1 MLFLAAIA
9 HKYRQPDRDDDHER
23 LRTAESAF
31 SIIDDLCN
39 KRDVTV
45 MSNLPPVVRLDR
57 SAHSMIFDLRRGAA
71 ELVWLGE
78 PLPENRDLMVLCNSV
93 RQGRR
98 PSQPDEPAPFS
109 ILPQTGWG
117 YSNTPAVGLM
127 RRGTLLPL
135 HLRLVEVVQSPSSLL
150 FIHRDEANGIGI
162 DVSWR
167 ILNSGVIETSA
178 RLTNFGSEPAD
189 VLDLASLALPLPSW
203 ASHATRYS
211 GRWAAEMQQTRVRLA
226 DGGIAGASY
235 GGRPGF
241 GGGNWIRLESADL
254 GEDHGRAIS
263 AHLAWSGDHR
273 LSVECNADGRAMLIM
288 GVRLDPGEITV
299 PPGQNW
305 DTPRALFTVSSQ
317 GVMSTRHAF
326 HRHANTELLLN
337 TSSRSPRKVHLNSWD
352 ALGFAMD
359 MPNLT
364 QLAEAAA
371 AIGVERFVVDDG
383 WFKGRRDDRTSLGDW
398 IADPDIFSEGLK
410 PLVDHVRA
418 LGLDFGL
425 WVEPEMISPTSDL
438 YRRCPDWCI
447 HITGQD
453 RPTQRNQLVLDL
465 TKSEVSN
472 YVYECLDTL
481 LSENEISYLKWD
493 HNRELFPLAGKGHAQ
508 VLALYALLDRVR
520 AAHPHVEIET
530 CASGGGRVDYEILR
544 RCARYWASD
553 NNDAIERL
561 RINSGWFD
569 FLPLGATGNH
579 VGPNPNPITGR
590 CLPMDF
596 RAKVAMFGHMGVE
609 ADPASISASDRALLA
624 AHITLY
630 KEWRDVIHR
639 GSLTRIAENLPSAFG
654 YLALSGARG
663 LALVAQTKFADH
675 YASPPIKM
683 RGLDPA
689 ANYRVQL
696 LLPGTPPNDGR
707 VAQPELWHSGT
718 VKTGLELLQAGVLI
732 PISGPEIAWLIS
744 LERVA

>member
-1 MLFLAAIA
+1 LQRLRTNIG
-9 HKYRQPDRDDDHER
+9 HPDHDDDHER
-23 LRTAESAF
+23 LRTAESAL

-39 KRDVTV
+39 KRDVVV
-45 MSNLPPVVRLDR
+45 MSYLPPAVRLDR
-57 SAHSMIFDLRRGAA
+57 SAQSMIFDLRRGAA

-78 PLPENRDLMVLCNSV
+78 PLPADQDLLVFCNSA
-93 RQGRR
+93 RQARR

-109 ILPQTGWG
+109 ILPQTGRG
-117 YSNTPAVGLM
+117 YSTTPAVGLM
-127 RRGTLLPL
+127 GRGTLLPL
-135 HLRLVEVVQSPSSLL
+135 HLRLVEVAQSPASLR

-167 ILNSGVIETSA
+167 VLNSGVIEAGA
-178 RLTNFGSEPAD
+178 RLTNFGSEPVD

-226 DGGIAGASY
+226 DGGIASASY

-241 GGGNWIRLESADL
+241 GGGNWIRIESADM
-254 GEDHGRAIS
+254 GEDHGHAIA
-263 AHLAWSGDHR
+263 AHLAWSGDHW
-273 LSVECNADGRAMLIM
+273 LSVECNADGRAMLMM
-288 GVRLDPGEITV
+288 GGRLDPGEIKV
-299 PPGQNW
+299 SPGQSW
-305 DTPRALFTVSSQ
+305 ESPRALFAVSSQ
-317 GVMSTRHAF
+317 GAMASRHAF
-326 HRHANTELLLN
+326 HRHANTE
-337 TSSRSPRKVHLNSWD
+337 TVPDSSRRTPRKVHLNSWE

-359 MPNLT
+359 LPKLT
-364 QLAEAAA
+364 ALADAAA

-398 IADPDIFSEGLK
+398 MADPDVFPAGLK

-425 WVEPEMISPTSDL
+425 WVEPEMVSPTSDL

-447 HITGQD
+447 HIPGQD

-465 TKSEVSN
+465 TKAEVSD
-472 YVYECLDTL
+472 YVYKCLDRL
-481 LSENEISYLKWD
+481 LSENETSYLKWD

-508 VLALYALLDRVR
+508 VLALYGLLDRVR
-520 AAHPHVEIET
+520 AAHPDVEIET

-609 ADPASISASDRALLA
+609 ADPASMSASDMALLA

-639 GSLTRIAENLPSAFG
+639 GSLIRIAENLPNAFG
-654 YLALSGARG
+654 YLALSGTRG

-675 YASPPIKM
+675 YSSPPVKM

-689 ANYRVQL
+689 ASYRIRL
-696 LLPGTPPNDGR
+696 LLPGTPRSDGR
-707 VAQPELWHSGT
+707 VAQTELWHSGT
-718 VKTGLELLQAGVLI
+718 VKTGQELLRAGILL
-732 PISGPEIAWLIS
+732 PASGPETAWLIS

>member
-1 MLFLAAIA
+1 MQRLRTNIG
-9 HKYRQPDRDDDHER
+9 HPDHDDDHER
-23 LRTAESAF
+23 LRTAESAL

-39 KRDVTV
+39 KRDVVV
-45 MSNLPPVVRLDR
+45 MSYLPPAVRLDR
-57 SAHSMIFDLRRGAA
+57 SAQSMIFDLRRGAA

-78 PLPENRDLMVLCNSV
+78 PLPADQDLLVFCNSA
-93 RQGRR
+93 RQARR

-109 ILPQTGWG
+109 ILPQTGRG
-117 YSNTPAVGLM
+117 YSTTPAVGLM

-135 HLRLVEVVQSPSSLL
+135 HLRLVEVAQSPASLR

-167 ILNSGVIETSA
+167 ALNSGVIEVGA
-178 RLTNFGSEPAD
+178 RLTNFGSEPVD
-189 VLDLASLALPLPSW
+189 VVGLASLALPLPSW

-226 DGGIAGASY
+226 DGGIASASY

-241 GGGNWIRLESADL
+241 GGGNWIRIESADM
-254 GEDHGRAIS
+254 GEDHGHAIA
-263 AHLAWSGDHR
+263 AHLAWSGDHW
-273 LSVECNADGRAMLIM
+273 LSVECNADGRAMLMM
-288 GVRLDPGEITV
+288 GGRLDPGEIKV
-299 PPGQNW
+299 SPGQSW
-305 DTPRALFTVSSQ
+305 ESPRALFAVSSQ
-317 GVMSTRHAF
+317 GAMASRHAF
-326 HRHANTELLLN
+326 HRHANTETLPD
-337 TSSRSPRKVHLNSWD
+337 SSRRTPRKVHLNSWE

-359 MPNLT
+359 LPKLT
-364 QLAEAAA
+364 ALADAAA
-371 AIGVERFVVDDG
+371 AIGVERFVLDDG

-398 IADPDIFSEGLK
+398 MADPDVFPAGLK

-425 WVEPEMISPTSDL
+425 WVEPEMVSPTSDL

-447 HITGQD
+447 HIPGQD

-465 TKSEVSN
+465 TKAEVSD
-472 YVYECLDTL
+472 YVYKCLDRL
-481 LSENEISYLKWD
+481 LSENETSYLKWD

-508 VLALYALLDRVR
+508 VLALYGLLDRVR
-520 AAHPHVEIET
+520 AAHPDVEIET

-609 ADPASISASDRALLA
+609 ADPASMSASDRAVLA

-639 GSLTRIAENLPSAFG
+639 GSLTRIAESLPSAFG

-675 YASPPIKM
+675 YSSPPVKM

-689 ANYRVQL
+689 ASYRIRL
-696 LLPGTPPNDGR
+696 LLPGTPRSDGR
-707 VAQPELWHSGT
+707 VAQTELWHSGT
-718 VKTGLELLQAGVLI
+718 VKTGQELLRAGILL
-732 PISGPEIAWLIS
+732 PASGPETAWLIS

>member
-1 MLFLAAIA
+1 
-9 HKYRQPDRDDDHER
+9 
-23 LRTAESAF
+23 
-31 SIIDDLCN
+31 
-39 KRDVTV
+39 
-45 MSNLPPVVRLDR
+45 
-57 SAHSMIFDLRRGAA
+57 
-71 ELVWLGE
+71 
-78 PLPENRDLMVLCNSV
+78 
-93 RQGRR
+93 
-98 PSQPDEPAPFS
+98 
-109 ILPQTGWG
+109 
-117 YSNTPAVGLM
+117 M
-127 RRGTLLPL
+127 RCGTLLPL
-135 HLRLVEVVQSPSSLL
+135 HLRLVEVLQSPSSLL

-162 DVSWR
+162 EVSWR
-167 ILNSGVIETSA
+167 ILSSGVIEARA
-178 RLTNFGSEPAD
+178 RLTNFGREPVD

-226 DGGIAGASY
+226 DGGIASASY

-241 GGGNWIRLESADL
+241 GGGNWIRIESADL
-254 GEDHGRAIS
+254 GEDHGHAIS
-263 AHLAWSGDHR
+263 SHFAWSGDYR
-273 LSVECNADGRAMLIM
+273 LSVECNADGRAMLMM
-288 GVRLDPGEITV
+288 GVRLDPGEIMV

-305 DTPRALFTVSSQ
+305 DTPRALFTVSNV
-317 GVMSTRHAF
+317 GVMATRHAF
-326 HRHANTELLLN
+326 HRHANSEVLPN
-337 TSSRSPRKVHLNSWD
+337 SSSRSPRKVHLNSWE

-359 MPNLT
+359 MPKLT
-364 QLAEAAA
+364 QLADSAA

-383 WFKGRRDDRTSLGDW
+383 WFKGRRNDRTSLGDW
-398 IADPDIFSEGLK
+398 IADPDIFPAGLK
-410 PLVDHVRA
+410 PLADHVRG

-425 WVEPEMISPTSDL
+425 WVEPEMVSPTSDL
-438 YRRCPDWCI
+438 YRHYPDWCI
-447 HITGQD
+447 HIAGQE

-472 YVYECLDTL
+472 YVYERLDTL

-508 VLALYALLDRVR
+508 VIALYALLDRVR
-520 AAHPHVEIET
+520 AAHPDVEIET

-561 RINSGWFD
+561 RINSAWFD

-609 ADPASISASDRALLA
+609 ANPASMSTSDRASLA
-624 AHITLY
+624 AHIALY

-639 GSLTRIAENLPSAFG
+639 GTITRTVENLPGAFG

-663 LALVAQTKFADH
+663 LALVAQTKFTD
-675 YASPPIKM
+675 YYSSPPARL
-683 RGLDPA
+683 RGLDPSA
-689 ANYRVQL
+689 SYHIRL
-696 LLPGTPPNDGR
+696 LLPGSPPSDAS

-718 VKTGLELLQAGVLI
+718 VKSGQELLQRGILL
-732 PISGPEIAWLIS
+732 PMSGAETAWLIS

>member
-1 MLFLAAIA
+1 
-9 HKYRQPDRDDDHER
+9 
-23 LRTAESAF
+23 
-31 SIIDDLCN
+31 
-39 KRDVTV
+39 
-45 MSNLPPVVRLDR
+45 MSYLPPAVRLDR
-57 SAHSMIFDLRRGAA
+57 SAQSMIFDLRRGAA

-78 PLPENRDLMVLCNSV
+78 PLPADQDLLVFCNSA
-93 RQGRR
+93 RQARR

-109 ILPQTGWG
+109 ILPQTGRG
-117 YSNTPAVGLM
+117 YSTTPAVGLM

-135 HLRLVEVVQSPSSLL
+135 HLRLVEVAQSPASLR

-167 ILNSGVIETSA
+167 VLNSGVIEA
-178 RLTNFGSEPAD
+178 GVRLTNFGSEPVD
-189 VLDLASLALPLPSW
+189 VLGLASLALPLPSW

-226 DGGIAGASY
+226 DGGIASASY

-241 GGGNWIRLESADL
+241 GGGNWIRIESADM
-254 GEDHGRAIS
+254 GEDHGHAIA
-263 AHLAWSGDHR
+263 AHLAWSGDHW
-273 LSVECNADGRAMLIM
+273 LSVECNADGRAMLMM
-288 GVRLDPGEITV
+288 GGRLDPGEIKV
-299 PPGQNW
+299 SPGQSW
-305 DTPRALFTVSSQ
+305 ESPRALFAVSSQ
-317 GVMSTRHAF
+317 GAMASRHAF
-326 HRHANTELLLN
+326 HRHANTETLPD
-337 TSSRSPRKVHLNSWD
+337 SSRRTPRKVHLNSWE

-359 MPNLT
+359 LPKLT
-364 QLAEAAA
+364 ALADAAA

-398 IADPDIFSEGLK
+398 MADPDVFPAGLK
-410 PLVDHVRA
+410 PLTDHVRA

-425 WVEPEMISPTSDL
+425 WVEPEMVSPTSDL

-447 HITGQD
+447 HISGQD

-465 TKSEVSN
+465 TKVEVSD
-472 YVYECLDTL
+472 YVYKCLDTL

-493 HNRELFPLAGKGHAQ
+493 HNRELFPLAEKGHAQ
-508 VLALYALLDRVR
+508 VLALYGLLDRVR
-520 AAHPHVEIET
+520 AAHPDVEIET

-569 FLPLGATGNH
+569 FMPLGATGNH

-609 ADPASISASDRALLA
+609 ADPASMSASDRALLA

-675 YASPPIKM
+675 YSSPPVKM

-689 ANYRVQL
+689 ASYRISL
-696 LLPGTPPNDGR
+696 LLPGTPRSDGR
-707 VAQPELWHSGT
+707 VAQTELWHSGT
-718 VKTGLELLQAGVLI
+718 VKTGLELLRAGILL
-732 PISGPEIAWLIS
+732 PDSGPETAWLIS